1 MPALPAPSFPSSS
14 SEPLSAQPFSARR
27 LFWLQLKAGPWWRF
41 FVMLPLLLV
50 MLSSSVIG
58 SPVVA
63 AVAPSMAAIVLMLVL
78 YPEGDM
84 ARAYGLTREQAASVV
99 AYAAVPAA
107 AISFLAAVVV
117 HPGGINFLGGSL
129 AVIATVALAANS
141 LPNDEPTRKT
151 PGTGSGSAF
160 AGSAAPQRV
169 WFYPALWAVVLGAA
183 TGIVYP
189 LSAHIPNEG
198 IRQVVAVF
206 PALFLWFAVL
216 FRPELRPA
224 TAKTLGLTRKRWAL
238 TALAVAVGAN
248 ALFGITAGA
257 IALLFDAP
265 LQPIPVLAAVG
276 ALATFAALVSTVN
289 AEPLAFALLWMFFFP
304 VRSSMDV
311 AMPAGWQEELVGTAV
326 LSAAAALISAV
337 ILVLYLTG
345 RINASTKSAS
355 FRGADD

>member
-1 MPALPAPSFPSSS
+1 MSALPAPS
-14 SEPLSAQPFSARR
+14 FSARR
-27 LFWLQLKAGPWWRF
+27 LFWLQLQAGPWWRL
-41 FVMLPLLLV
+41 FVMLPFLLIL
-50 MLSSSVIG
+50 LTNAAIG

-63 AVAPSMAAIVLMLVL
+63 AVAPSMAAIVLMLIL

-84 ARAYGLTREQAASVV
+84 AQAYGLTREQAAGVV

-107 AISFLAAVVV
+107 VISFLASVVV

-129 AVIATVALAANS
+129 AVIATAALAANS
-141 LPNDEPTRKT
+141 LPNDEPKRKN
-151 PGTGSGSAF
+151 PGAGAGSAAGSAF
-160 AGSAAPQRV
+160 AGGAAPQRV

-189 LSAHIPNEG
+189 LSARIPNEG

-304 VRSSMDV
+304 ARLFMDV
-311 AMPAGWQEELVGTAV
+311 AMPAGWQEVLVGTAV
-326 LSAAAALISAV
+326 LSAVAALISAV

-345 RINASTKSAS
+345 RIDASTKAPS
-355 FRGADD
+355 FLGVDD